1 MPDCL
6 FCAKPLTHA
15 TPPEHVLLDCLGGRL
30 KSKRL
35 VCGPC
40 NRLLG
45 GSIDAA
51 LARAVQSFRAAHG
64 LPSGSRNRAPGGE
77 ADAATPDLTSPD
89 CRRSLAK
96 MLLLLWIEAFGD
108 GGLEAA
114 KAYVLRG
121 EGDIFV
127 GAAEAPPPRPGFGP
141 FSHNLEVIGLEGAAS
156 LYGGPTWRF
165 RLGDH
170 KPGRVWL
177 TSDPAQPAEWLAGKG
192 L

>member
-6 FCAKPLTHA
+6 FCAKPLSHA

-51 LARAVQSFRAAHG
+51 LARAVQPFRVAHAM
-64 LPSGSRNRAPGGE
+64 PSGSRNRAPGGE
-77 ADAATPDLTSPD
+77 ADGAYPALDSPE
-89 CRRSLAK
+89 CRRSMSK
-96 MLLLLWIEAFGD
+96 MLLFLWIEAFGD
-108 GGLEAA
+108 GGLEDA

-121 EGDIFV
+121 VGELFV
-127 GAAEAPPPRPGFGP
+127 GADDAPLLRSGLGP
-141 FSHNLEVIGLEGAAS
+141 FSHNLEVVGLMGAIS